1 MGRGQQL
8 PGRLTLGG
16 IVFVGGGDDGR
27 PLFVLSA
34 TEAMTAPDKGS
45 LPATIVSGL
54 AGRCPACGRGKL
66 FSGYLELAPRCA
78 VCGLDYGFADSGDG
92 PAMFVILVTGFIV
105 VGAALIVEMAYA
117 PPYWVHAAL
126 WGPLAILLPLLLL
139 RSFKGVLIALQY
151 KHKAQ
156 EGQLAS
162 E

>member
-1 MGRGQQL
+1 
-8 PGRLTLGG
+8 
-16 IVFVGGGDDGR
+16 
-27 PLFVLSA
+27 
-34 TEAMTAPDKGS
+34 MTRQDTHS
-45 LPATIVSGL
+45 LAATIVSGI
-54 AGRCPACGRGKL
+54 AGRCPTCGRGKL
-66 FSGYLELAPRCA
+66 FSGYLKLAPRCN

-92 PAMFVILVTGFIV
+92 PAVFVILVSGFIV
-105 VGAALIVEMAYA
+105 VGAALLVEMAYA

-151 KHKAQ
+151 KHKAR